1 MIVAVAAAAVA
12 FAPRHWG
19 SPPPPS
25 PAPEPAR
32 VAEVP
37 PTPAPEPEVSLPPP
51 EAQQAP
57 EPPAPSA
64 PRRDLASR
72 PRAPSPFAVDISR
85 GGMEMREVAL
95 TFDGGDESNVT
106 EAILDALRSRGVRAT
121 MFLTGR
127 YIRRHP
133 DLVRRMLG
141 EGHEVGNHTN
151 THPHLTSY
159 ARDGRQATLP
169 NVTRDFLL
177 AQLRAAEESFREVA
191 GRSLSPFWRAPYG
204 EHNGEIR
211 AWAAEAGYRH
221 VGWTRDA
228 ASREDLDSRDWV
240 ADPTSKIYRS
250 SREIR
255 DRILGFG
262 QSSAQGLNGG
272 IVLMHLGTGRRSDPA
287 HARLPEILDGLA
299 ARGYRLVTIS
309 DLLRDAP
316 PPPAVA
322 RLAPR

>member
-1 MIVAVAAAAVA
+1 MKT
-12 FAPRHWG
+12 
-19 SPPPPS
+19 S
-25 PAPEPAR
+25 
-32 VAEVP
+32 
-37 PTPAPEPEVSLPPP
+37 SL
-51 EAQQAP
+51 
-57 EPPAPSA
+57 
-64 PRRDLASR
+64 
-72 PRAPSPFAVDISR
+72 V
-85 GGMEMREVAL
+85 VAL
-95 TFDGGDESNVT
+95 
-106 EAILDALRSRGVRAT
+106 
-121 MFLTGR
+121 
-127 YIRRHP
+127 
-133 DLVRRMLG
+133 LVGAGQL
-141 EGHEVGNHTN
+141 
-151 THPHLTSY
+151 
-159 ARDGRQATLP
+159 
-169 NVTRDFLL
+169 LL
-177 AQLRAAEESFREVA
+177 AQGGQGTPGTHGARRVA
-191 GRSLSPFWRAPYG
+191 LGDWPEARGPNRDGVSKETGLIDKWALNGQNFLWRAPYG

-211 AWAAEAGYRH
+211 AWAAEPGYRH

-240 ADPTSKIYRS
+240 ADPTSSIYRS

-262 QSSAQGLNGG
+262 QGNGHGLNGG